1 MLFSTIFFKTKPL
14 TLCAVVFVE
23 QRDTDAIVDEDDES
37 NGSNVTP
44 PSNRPSHARKA
55 RDEGNGL

>member
-1 MLFSTIFFKTKPL
+1 V
-14 TLCAVVFVE
+14 AFVE
-23 QRDTDAIVDEDDES
+23 QCDTDAIVDEDDES

>member
-1 MLFSTIFFKTKPL
+1 M
-14 TLCAVVFVE
+14 CAVAFVE

-37 NGSNVTP
+37 NGSNATP

-55 RDEGNGL
+55 RDEGKGL